1 MAHFLHLA
9 KITKITDLRYLTRLM
24 GARSTSDTF
33 ELLVE
38 GSLPDSRKKNPV
50 DSLTFTFHE
59 REVGYVQFQVLSF
72 WGKGGGLQFL
82 ELLPGR
88 KKKLGKKNT

>member
-1 MAHFLHLA
+1 M
-9 KITKITDLRYLTRLM
+9 IKITDLLYLTRMM

-38 GSLPDSRKKNPV
+38 GSLPDSRRKNPV
-50 DSLTFTFHE
+50 DSLTFTFPE

-72 WGKGGGLQFL
+72 WGNGGGLQFL

-88 KKKLGKKNT
+88 KKKLGKKNIHI